1 MGSHPYIALP
11 RATTELRLNRVRSER
26 EASQPPLV
34 AAETRPARSKSRR
47 SKIVTSEITD
57 HHITVAG
64 ETRGLQQAGIVAL
77 RAEWRRLFGSE
88 PPRVSRDLLVRAL
101 AYRVQE
107 QSLGGLSRAS
117 LKRLRELAVNPQGRE
132 PPPDPAAS
140 LRSGARLVREWH
152 GRTHVVVVTNTGFDY
167 AGLSYGSLTQIAKL
181 ITGAH
186 WSGPRFFGLTNG
198 QPTRECA
205 DG

>member
-26 EASQPPLV
+26 EASQPPLA
-34 AAETRPARSKSRR
+34 AAETRPARSKRR
-47 SKIVTSEITD
+47 ISKIVTSEITD

-64 ETRGLQQAGIVAL
+64 EIRGLQQAGIVAL

-117 LKRLRELAVNPQGRE
+117 LKRPSRTGRE
-132 PPPDPAAS
+132 AARQGATAGPGC
-140 LRSGARLVREWH
+140 LAAIRREAGARMARPHPCCRRDQHRFRLCRIELRIVDADREADHRRSLVGTALLRADE
-152 GRTHVVVVTNTGFDY
+152 RTAH
-167 AGLSYGSLTQIAKL
+167 AGV
-181 ITGAH
+181 
-186 WSGPRFFGLTNG
+186 R
-198 QPTRECA
+198 
-205 DG
+205 

>member
-1 MGSHPYIALP
+1 MVSHPYIALP

-26 EASQPPLV
+26 EASQPPLA

-64 ETRGLQQAGIVAL
+64 EIRGLQQAGIVAL

-101 AYRVQE
+101 AYRV
-107 QSLGGLSRAS
+107 
-117 LKRLRELAVNPQGRE
+117 
-132 PPPDPAAS
+132 
-140 LRSGARLVREWH
+140 
-152 GRTHVVVVTNTGFDY
+152 
-167 AGLSYGSLTQIAKL
+167 
-181 ITGAH
+181 
-186 WSGPRFFGLTNG
+186 
-198 QPTRECA
+198 
-205 DG
+205 